1 MDLFLKVNINDRET
15 VSVAYLHNS
24 NNCQRVSYT
33 RAPGMDKK
41 RTLKQESIQERV

>member
-41 RTLKQESIQERV
+41 LGH